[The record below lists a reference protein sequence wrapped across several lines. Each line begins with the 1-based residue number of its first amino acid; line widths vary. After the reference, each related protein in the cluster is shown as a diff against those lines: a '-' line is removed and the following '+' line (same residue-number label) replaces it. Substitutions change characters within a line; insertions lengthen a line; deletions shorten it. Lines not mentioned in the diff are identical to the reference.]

1 MLVEIQAPRMEPE
14 EDLSQLGRE
23 ESPSFHLGLFDPPQ
37 WRFGCLTAAAQG
49 EAQAP
54 PSASAAMSQGGGHSF
69 PVISGSS
76 RAVIV

>member
-23 ESPSFHLGLFDPPQ
+23 ESPSFHLGLLDPPQ

-54 PSASAAMSQGGGHSF
+54 PSASAAE
-69 PVISGSS
+69 SGWRPQFSCDIW
-76 RAVIV
+76 VE